1 MNNSGT
7 VTQLECVTQ
16 EEEDRRRK
24 DGPRPPTSPTPAQAK
39 PREWW
44 WPNQSIA
51 RSPVRGHE
59 GVMEGRHAHTPNLI
73 SISATDGRKDI
84 DGAAAGLKEIQARRK
99 GKAAAEPA
107 PVGRSL
113 GVL

>member
-1 MNNSGT
+1 MRHARGRG
-7 VTQLECVTQ
+7 Q
-16 EEEDRRRK
+16 EEE
-24 DGPRPPTSPTPAQAK
+24 GRPAAPNFPNPQAK
-39 PREWW
+39 PSQAKGMVVA
-44 WPNQSIA
+44 QSVD

-84 DGAAAGLKEIQARRK
+84 DGAAGLKEIQARRK
-99 GKAAAEPA
+99 GKAAAAAAEPA

>member
-7 VTQLECVTQ
+7 VTQLECDTQ

-24 DGPRPPTSPTPAQAK
+24 DGPRPPTSPTPKPSQAK
-39 PREWW
+39 GMVVA
-44 WPNQSIA
+44 QSVD

-73 SISATDGRKDI
+73 SISATDGRT
-84 DGAAAGLKEIQARRK
+84 
-99 GKAAAEPA
+99 
-107 PVGRSL
+107 
-113 GVL
+113 